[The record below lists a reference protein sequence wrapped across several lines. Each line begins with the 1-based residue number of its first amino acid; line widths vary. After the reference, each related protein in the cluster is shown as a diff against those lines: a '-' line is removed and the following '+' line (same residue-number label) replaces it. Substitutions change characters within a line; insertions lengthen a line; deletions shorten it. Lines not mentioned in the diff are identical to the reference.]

1 MRTDKNN
8 FAPTLGFSWDP
19 LGNGDTT
26 VSGSYGISYDSSAM
40 TVYAA
45 LSAENYGASTVV
57 TLTPFT
63 RLSDPALYG
72 SIMPIQTPALFAD
85 LGNTR
90 DSRAYV
96 ADPNLSTP
104 YTQSW
109 SLRVARQ
116 IGTTW
121 KIEAAYVGNHAVGL
135 WRGQNLNQVE
145 MRSNGF
151 LDAFRIAQRNLA
163 QNGNPTR
170 GDSLDNLTALFN
182 LVPSSQ
188 YNTITTG
195 QAAALANF
203 LDTTTLNTG
212 VRGGLIEAAGLPS
225 TFFRF
230 NPQVTNLNIVGNRT
244 HSTWNGLKIAIT
256 RRLHGGLHIQ
266 TNYTMGK
273 GLTDYIP
280 VQTLFGD
287 YRDNANSRLDKALQT
302 YDSTHSLRVNWIYEI
317 PVGSGRRFLADSSG
331 LLDGLVGGWQLNG
344 IETWVTGRPLDVST
358 GRFTVSQVVSATP
371 NFTGERFHLSKV
383 NKSGDQITTMTAE
396 QRAQFSNPGPGEPG
410 DLPPLSL
417 RGPGYTNL
425 DVSLFKKFRL
435 GFIGESGEA
444 QFRVELFNALNQVS
458 FNSPSVNI
466 NNGSFGVISSARSAR
481 VGQLALKIVF

>member
-1 MRTDKNN
+1 
-8 FAPTLGFSWDP
+8 
-19 LGNGDTT
+19 
-26 VSGSYGISYDSSAM
+26 
-40 TVYAA
+40 
-45 LSAENYGASTVV
+45 
-57 TLTPFT
+57 
-63 RLSDPALYG
+63 
-72 SIMPIQTPALFAD
+72 
-85 LGNTR
+85 
-90 DSRAYV
+90 
-96 ADPNLSTP
+96 
-104 YTQSW
+104 
-109 SLRVARQ
+109 
-116 IGTTW
+116 
-121 KIEAAYVGNHAVGL
+121 
-135 WRGQNLNQVE
+135 
-145 MRSNGF
+145 
-151 LDAFRIAQRNLA
+151 
-163 QNGNPTR
+163 
-170 GDSLDNLTALFN
+170 
-182 LVPSSQ
+182 
-188 YNTITTG
+188 
-195 QAAALANF
+195 
-203 LDTTTLNTG
+203 
-212 VRGGLIEAAGLPS
+212 
-225 TFFRF
+225 
-230 NPQVTNLNIVGNRT
+230 
-244 HSTWNGLKIAIT
+244 
-256 RRLHGGLHIQ
+256 
-266 TNYTMGK
+266 MGK

-396 QRAQFSNPGPGEPG
+396 QRAQFSNPGPGEAG